1 MNDPL
6 EHRLRALRP
15 SPLPDEMQARLDSP
29 QPRSSG
35 RRGVIV
41 SVCFAAA
48 ASAAIIVIMQHA
60 NAPSAL
66 RDDIAPVLANTSS
79 RRVEDA
85 RPLAV
90 ITEGQRAWEL
100 VEVKWTED
108 STFVSVSGQP
118 LAAQASI
125 THRTIVPVEIILD

>member
-1 MNDPL
+1 M
-6 EHRLRALRP
+6 
-15 SPLPDEMQARLDSP
+15 
-29 QPRSSG
+29 
-35 RRGVIV
+35 VV

-48 ASAAIIVIMQHA
+48 AAAAVVLIMPHT

-66 RDDIAPVLANTSS
+66 RSDASPVLANTSS

-118 LAAQASI
+118 LAAQASN

>member
-15 SPLPDEMQARLDSP
+15 TPLPDEMQTRLDSP
-29 QPRSSG
+29 PRFSG

-48 ASAAIIVIMQHA
+48 AAAAIIVIMQHT
-60 NAPSAL
+60 NAPSVL
-66 RDDIAPVLANTSS
+66 RNDAAPVLANTSS

-108 STFVSVSGQP
+108 SIFVSVSGQP
-118 LAAQASI
+118 LAAQASN